1 MLDFKQAVKY
11 IMTNC
16 DERMQAYD
24 CIDDLYDNDLE
35 IFSLEYLDALLG
47 RVEVKLYKPFNQL
60 QMQERNSVLIAQHE
74 CELYIHSKLG
84 SNVFTTSFDNNSD
97 LVTLS
102 CFLVEL

>member
-47 RVEVKLYKPFNQL
+47 SED
-60 QMQERNSVLIAQHE
+60 E
-74 CELYIHSKLG
+74 
-84 SNVFTTSFDNNSD
+84 FD
-97 LVTLS
+97 
-102 CFLVEL
+102 E